1 MTVAQN
7 IQTRDINR
15 EKPQELLTQLILKFG
30 YENTINKLQTILNE
44 GE

>member
-7 IQTRDINR
+7 VKTKTINR
-15 EKPQELLTQLILKFG
+15 EKPQEILTQIILKFG
-30 YENTINKLQTILNE
+30 YEETIKQLQYLLNK